1 MDAGARDAAKGFDLS
16 FAKMAG
22 AVAVGQAAF
31 EAFKAAGTL
40 GLSAVTSALSGIG
53 SAFTKSIDAAAQM
66 ETLETAFIP
75 LLGSAD
81 AAQKRIEELAKFAA
95 STPFELPEIAKAS
108 RTLETLTR
116 GALATG
122 DGLRLVGDIAAG
134 TNQPFEEVATTIGR
148 LYDGLQSGRPV
159 GEAMQR
165 LQELGAVSGETR
177 TQIEELSK
185 AGKNTEA
192 WLVAEEAL
200 NRFNGSM
207 KLQSGTWNGLLST
220 LSDSITNAYAKFGA
234 PIIDKLKPYLQGIIA
249 SVEVLTEKAAALGKS
264 FAENFIASEKSVN
277 SFQTALNAIST
288 GQLGAGFSLFW
299 ESLKLQT
306 MQTGNFIINAFTA
319 AFQTVSEIISNIFR
333 SDGPTFMLIKSAFDF
348 VAGYIKEKV
357 AGSLADTFAGM
368 GPMFSN
374 MTKSLKQSAE
384 AGATS
389 AELALQRIPVA
400 AELAA
405 EDIGTN
411 LAGSVGKFKQN
422 LAEANTEFFNTS
434 EQAKKVSELEAQI
447 AAKIK
452 EGNQNRAEANEE
464 IKLTGTF
471 AEKMAT
477 LEAAYKDA
485 VDSGNTSLADRI
497 TKMGE
502 TLRAAQEGKKLAEKE
517 AEKKEEARKK
527 EEELKEQK
535 KESLYLDLQI
545 AEALA
550 GGNEEQAKALQYQ
563 KDFNGYLKQ
572 AIDAGMGDAAES
584 FATAMAR
591 AAGSAKNIK
600 EELSESAKLM
610 SLIDAAEQKNRTDP
624 GGKLEDK
631 VKSQTEAGDFAGARR
646 TAEKLGRREEAM
658 RLEDSVRGVGK
669 NRDNRS
675 MDDILKDHGMNRQLG
690 ESLQDTANRILEAR
704 EGKTV
709 ADKFGRSISATEPEK
724 SLKEKMAERS
734 KNFPA
739 DSKPSLKDK
748 QAARTE
754 SFRDRMA
761 GKSSDDKKDP
771 IVAPPPVDKPGQS
784 GKTADE
790 AKGET
795 AKKGLEGLVDSIKT
809 LLEKIEPR
817 LPVAALTA

>member
-1 MDAGARDAAKGFDLS
+1 MADATVTFGAKDLNLGSTIEKLKKELGATQGASRNAAKEFEMS

-22 AVAVGQAAF
+22 AVAVGTAAF
-31 EAFKAAGTL
+31 EAFKAAGTF

-66 ETLETAFIP
+66 ETLKTAFIP

-81 AAQKRIEELAKFAA
+81 AAQNRIEELAKFAA

-207 KLQSGTWNGLLST
+207 QLQSGTWTGLLST
-220 LSDSITNAYAKFGA
+220 LSDNITNAYAKFGE

-249 SVEVLTEKAAALGKS
+249 SVEILTEKAGQLGKS

-299 ESLKLQT
+299 DTLKLQVAET
-306 MQTGNFIINAFTA
+306 ANEIYRRLVA
-319 AFQTVSEIISNIFR
+319 AFQSAGQFLGEIFSPSGALISTAI
-333 SDGPTFMLIKSAFDF
+333 SAFELLGKR
-348 VAGYIKEKV
+348 VASGIQRDLATVFEALPYGLGESTALALNDIANKSNTAANNIEDNLKGAGGRIAEQFINAGKALPKSFEENYAKVPPLFNDLKGLQDQIKEK
-357 AGSLADTFAGM
+357 
-368 GPMFSN
+368 
-374 MTKSLKQSAE
+374 E
-384 AGATS
+384 AG
-389 AELALQRIPVA
+389 
-400 AELAA
+400 
-405 EDIGTN
+405 
-411 LAGSVGKFKQN
+411 
-422 LAEANTEFFNTS
+422 
-434 EQAKKVSELEAQI
+434 I

-452 EGNQNRAEANEE
+452 EGTQNRAEANEE

-485 VDSGNTSLADRI
+485 VDSGNTSIADRI
-497 TKMGE
+497 LKMRDTISATE
-502 TLRAAQEGKKLAEKE
+502 EGKKLAEKE
-517 AEKKEEARKK
+517 AEKKEEARRK
-527 EEELKEQK
+527 EEESKELKR
-535 KESLYLDLQI
+535 ESLELDLKI

-572 AIDAGMGDAAES
+572 AQDAGMGDAAES

-600 EELSESAKLM
+600 EELSESAKLFK
-610 SLIDAAEQKNRTDP
+610 SIEEARAKDATDR
-624 GGKLEDK
+624 GGRDA
-631 VKSQTEAGDFAGARR
+631 QRAQDAIGRGDFRGAERAAGRIA
-646 TAEKLGRREEAM
+646 AREE
-658 RLEDSVRGVGK
+658 
-669 NRDNRS
+669 
-675 MDDILKDHGMNRQLG
+675 RQGRQAG
-690 ESLQDTANRILEAR
+690 E
-704 EGKTV
+704 
-709 ADKFGRSISATEPEK
+709 
-724 SLKEKMAERS
+724 
-734 KNFPA
+734 
-739 DSKPSLKDK
+739 K
-748 QAARTE
+748 QAAAAQSAKPFSQRMAEGAQSFRARFAKSDKPAADQPAAEAPKSLRDRMAEGTQA
-754 SFRDRMA
+754 FRDRMA
-761 GKSSDDKKDP
+761 GE
-771 IVAPPPVDKPGQS
+771 AAVDKPGRTGQTDTAAQGGDKS
-784 GKTADE
+784 GGKSSLDTLVGDI
-790 AKGET
+790 
-795 AKKGLEGLVDSIKT
+795 KK
-809 LLEKIEPR
+809 LLEKIEPK
-817 LPVAALTA
+817 LPVAALV